1 MEEIIQHEDYNEDFL
16 IENDICILKTEPFVI
31 NESVQPACLGKVTSH
46 ESCLWKISV
55 KYQRKTVSD
64 PFKVKDYVPANG
76 KECFV
81 AGWGATQF
89 GGSAQYD
96 LSVAGVFITDQ
107 ISCLKGLTNQ
117 ARTVYLPKMNGTKQ
131 SLADLINDFF
141 DYFEE
146 LIENNENYQNN
157 QNFFDYYGDYQGDE
171 GMMFLEPSEEM
182 VEKCNVDPNCYILYP
197 DQLKT
202 NKNLCAGHSAGD
214 RDACQGDSGGP
225 LICFEDR
232 YSGYLTI
239 IN

>member
-1 MEEIIQHEDYNEDFL
+1 VEEIIQHEDYNEDFL
-16 IENDICILKTEPFVI
+16 IENDICILKTESFVI
-31 NESVQPACLGKVTSH
+31 NESVQPACLGKVMTM
-46 ESCLWKISV
+46 ENICEIST
-55 KYQRKTVSD
+55 KTVSD
-64 PFKVKDYVPANG
+64 PFKVKDYVPPNG

-81 AGWGATQF
+81 AGWGATEF
-89 GGSAQYD
+89 EGSAQYD

-117 ARTVYLPKMNGTKQ
+117 ARTVYLPRMNGTKQ
-131 SLADLINDFF
+131 SLADLINDLF

-146 LIENNENYQNN
+146 FIENNENYQNN
-157 QNFFDYYGDYQGDE
+157 ENFFDYFGNYQGD
-171 GMMFLEPSEEM
+171 GDMMILEPSEEM
-182 VEKCNVDPNCYILYP
+182 VEKCNIDPNCYILYP

-232 YSGYLTI
+232 YSGYFTMI
-239 IN
+239 Y